1 MQIYFTCWKCVTTLK
16 SGSQG
21 SPQIFAHGAGQSIKP
36 LSPSA
41 PSSAPR
47 RYTTTKKTTEKT
59 KMTTSKVDEHDS
71 FFFNGVNLCMYKK
84 ERWIPYQRQIL
95 QRETSLF
102 IDCFGFHSYFLFYSL
117 EYYLS
122 YPINVYK
129 VME

>member
-1 MQIYFTCWKCVTTLK
+1 
-16 SGSQG
+16 
-21 SPQIFAHGAGQSIKP
+21 
-36 LSPSA
+36 
-41 PSSAPR
+41 
-47 RYTTTKKTTEKT
+47 
-59 KMTTSKVDEHDS
+59 MTTSKADEHDS

-102 IDCFGFHSYFLFYSL
+102 IDCYGFHSYFLFYSL